1 MSPVTCPQTP
11 SLIWLT
17 ACAVLQITLKP
28 GASVKRA
35 ASALHKLASGNELKG
50 HLTWTDRNQY
60 EHEVASLQRFL
71 VDASVSGGRLQTSLT
86 RRLNTYNAL
95 LMDAPVPWRYA
106 TDHSGMSL
114 RMHKARVRDSLVLC
128 CQDRTASWAS
138 WCRIGKLCP
147 APSSWPCASLSRMHH
162 ERMHL
167 LMKL

>member
-1 MSPVTCPQTP
+1 M
-11 SLIWLT
+11 
-17 ACAVLQITLKP
+17 
-28 GASVKRA
+28 KRA

-71 VDASVSGGRLQTSLT
+71 VDASVSGGGLQTSLT
-86 RRLNTYNAL
+86 HRLDTCGAL
-95 LMDAPVPWRYA
+95 LMNAPVPWRCA

-114 RMHKARVRDSLVLC
+114 RMHKARVRGSLVLC
-128 CQDRTASWAS
+128 CQDRTARWAS

-147 APSSWPCASLSRMHH
+147 APSSLPCASLSRMHH